1 MSDIGQKVGIIASLV
16 VVIGGTLTFLMTWQ
30 NVGFSDDFITAWLS
44 SLALCVLCIAP
55 IGGVIAFLIN
65 RAITAMLPT
74 LSESLTNIV
83 FGLVMAVIMESI
95 MAVVTTINLHGLA
108 VLGDLGGVWFSTFIT
123 ALPVGIVFSIIISLI
138 VKPRLAAFWAN

>member
-1 MSDIGQKVGIIASLV
+1 MSNIGQKVGIIASLV

-44 SLALCVLCIAP
+44 SFALCVLCIAP

-65 RAITAMLPT
+65 RVITAMLPT
-74 LSESLTNIV
+74 LSESLNNIV
-83 FGLVMAVIMESI
+83 FGLVMAIIMESI
-95 MAVVTTINLHGLA
+95 MAVVTTINLHGFA
-108 VLGDLGGVWFSTFIT
+108 VLGDLGVVWFSTFIT